1 MKFSQKLIAFLR
13 DELWVLILDALAV
26 NAAYFLALIIRFY
39 VNWQFRPVVMEIYLP
54 AYEAFAPWYTIIC
67 LLVFSLFR
75 LYNGIWRYA
84 GLNDFNRILLANIL
98 TALIQFIGSSVFVT
112 RMPMT
117 YYVLGAVLQLFFV
130 VLIRFGYRIY
140 TEEKEAI
147 SSRKTPTINAV
158 IVGKGE
164 IGRQVIQQ
172 IQGNKAFRLVAIAD
186 DTDQNKLYDGV
197 TVIPIDQVCSI
208 AEKYNVKSIFIA
220 DSAIN
225 RKERE
230 TILTFCKKNQ
240 IAIQDYTGALSNV
253 DDTVSLSSLLNLI
266 KSKVVLRR
274 SGEKTMYDNGYQA
287 QQDVT
292 ERYTVDS
299 IDCHDDTIEMDV
311 RTNQQVV
318 FVLNSDTEEAFVGYD
333 AWSKRGK

>member
-1 MKFSQKLIAFLR
+1 MVR
-13 DELWVLILDALAV
+13 
-26 NAAYFLALIIRFY
+26 
-39 VNWQFRPVVMEIYLP
+39 
-54 AYEAFAPWYTIIC
+54 
-67 LLVFSLFR
+67 
-75 LYNGIWRYA
+75 
-84 GLNDFNRILLANIL
+84 
-98 TALIQFIGSSVFVT
+98 
-112 RMPMT
+112 
-117 YYVLGAVLQLFFV
+117 
-130 VLIRFGYRIY
+130 
-140 TEEKEAI
+140 
-147 SSRKTPTINAV
+147 
-158 IVGKGE
+158 
-164 IGRQVIQQ
+164 
-172 IQGNKAFRLVAIAD
+172 
-186 DTDQNKLYDGV
+186 KLYDGI

-240 IAIQDYTGALSNV
+240 IAIQDYTDALNNV

-299 IDCHDDTIEMDV
+299 IDCHNDTIEMDV